1 MIVIIVEMLITYLL
15 CKTDCSGNRVSVVR
29 VNHETHLEIDFLE
42 CDKFI
47 LDSKHHF
54 DKNLGPESFS
64 YSSHSFQVFLN
75 CEQPNLIS
83 NHHHHHLLLD

>member
-1 MIVIIVEMLITYLL
+1 MMIVIIVEMLNIYLL

-54 DKNLGPESFS
+54 DKKPWARE
-64 YSSHSFQVFLN
+64 
-75 CEQPNLIS
+75 
-83 NHHHHHLLLD
+83 LLLQQPLVSSLPQL

>member
-1 MIVIIVEMLITYLL
+1 MIVIIVEMLNIYLL

-47 LDSKHHF
+47 LDSKHNF
-54 DKNLGPESFS
+54 EKPWARE
-64 YSSHSFQVFLN
+64 
-75 CEQPNLIS
+75 
-83 NHHHHHLLLD
+83 LLLQQPLVSSLPQL